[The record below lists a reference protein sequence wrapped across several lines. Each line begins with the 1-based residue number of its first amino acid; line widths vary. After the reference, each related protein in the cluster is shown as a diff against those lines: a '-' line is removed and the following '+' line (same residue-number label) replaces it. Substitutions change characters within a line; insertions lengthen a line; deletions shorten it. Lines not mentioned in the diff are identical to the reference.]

1 MNGERM
7 PLRWFGNRFRLIV
20 LQLFDNNPHN
30 LIVVLVGFFGCW
42 LVARQNFSDWKM
54 MKQNI
59 IAVEIFNID
68 ELIIHF
74 IEKNLK
80 CLHMIYNIYNIEHI
94 ENVQVVASLLKFIKF
109 QCHGKAKR

>member
-1 MNGERM
+1 
-7 PLRWFGNRFRLIV
+7 
-20 LQLFDNNPHN
+20 
-30 LIVVLVGFFGCW
+30 
-42 LVARQNFSDWKM
+42 M

-59 IAVEIFNID
+59 IAVEVFNID

-80 CLHMIYNIYNIEHI
+80 CLHMTYDYTYNIEHI